1 MTILQLFQVNI
12 GKYIV
17 VFPTDVQRV
26 QPTGFFRGYS
36 NKGLFL
42 IFKLFNLFL
51 NLKLKIQ
58 ILTSFNFEK
67 LRENIKL
74 QMIHFLYLRL
84 GL

>member
-26 QPTGFFRGYS
+26 QPTGFFRGHS

-58 ILTSFNFEK
+58 ILTSFKQINF
-67 LRENIKL
+67 
-74 QMIHFLYLRL
+74 
-84 GL
+84 